1 MTRPRDSAKS
11 AEEEPAATALSVLL
25 AEATGRLR
33 DAGLDSPRREAV
45 ALAVQCLGLGRESMV
60 AAPNRPLTEPQ
71 TRLFREAT
79 SRRAAGEPLARI
91 TGHRE
96 FWSLD
101 FVLSAD
107 TLVPRPDTETVVE
120 AVLAEITDSS
130 AVLSILD
137 LGTGSGCILLA
148 LLSELANA
156 RGTGIDISQAAIETA
171 RENMNRLGLHSRA
184 GFQTGNW
191 TDGLSTQFDI
201 VVANP
206 PYIAEADRDALM
218 VEVRDHD
225 PPLALFAGAD
235 GLAAFRALISGLA
248 GVLVPGGL
256 VALEC
261 GAGQGPKVAE
271 MLALAGFDSARL
283 VADMGGHDRVVV
295 ASRKA

>member
-1 MTRPRDSAKS
+1 MTRPRGSAKS
-11 AEEEPAATALSVLL
+11 AEAGPAATALSVLL

-60 AAPNRPLTEPQ
+60 AAPNQLVTELHA
-71 TRLFREAT
+71 RRFREAT

-101 FVLSAD
+101 FILSAD

-120 AVLAEITDSS
+120 AVLSEITDSS
-130 AVLSILD
+130 AALSVLD

-148 LLSELANA
+148 LLSELPNA

-171 RENMNRLGLHSRA
+171 RENARRLGLDGRA
-184 GFQTGNW
+184 DFQIGNW
-191 TDGLSTQFDI
+191 TDGLSARFDI

-206 PYIAEADRDALM
+206 PYIAEADRDALI

-235 GLAAFRALISGLA
+235 GLAAFRALIPGLA
-248 GVLVPGGL
+248 GVMAPGGL
-256 VALEC
+256 AALEC

-271 MLALAGFDSARL
+271 MIAFAGFNAARL
-283 VADMGGHDRVVV
+283 VADTAGHDRVVV
-295 ASRKA
+295 ARRSA

>member
-11 AEEEPAATALSVLL
+11 AEAGPAATALSVLL

-60 AAPNRPLTEPQ
+60 AGPNQLVTEPQ
-71 TRLFREAT
+71 ARLFRDAAA
-79 SRRAAGEPLARI
+79 RRVAGEPLARI

-101 FVLSAD
+101 FILSAD

-120 AVLAEITDSS
+120 AVLSEITDSS
-130 AVLSILD
+130 AALSVLD

-148 LLSELANA
+148 LLSELPNA

-171 RENMNRLGLHSRA
+171 GENARRLGLDSRA
-184 GFQTGNW
+184 AFQTGNW
-191 TDGLSTQFDI
+191 TDGLSARFDI

-206 PYIAEADRDALM
+206 PYIAEGDRDALM

-225 PPLALFAGAD
+225 PPLALFAGND
-235 GLAAFRALISGLA
+235 GLAAFRALIPGLA
-248 GVLVPGGL
+248 GVLAPGGL

-271 MLALAGFDSARL
+271 MLALAGFDPARL
-283 VADMGGHDRVVV
+283 VADTGGHDRVVV
-295 ASRKA
+295 ARRRA